1 MWTGAILAGGHARR
15 LGGLNKA
22 GLILQPGGASVL
34 DRQLARLRRVVD
46 RTIIIANDAGP
57 FSGAGVPVIPDMV
70 PDGGALGAL
79 YTAVHAAGTER
90 TLVVACDMPFV
101 SEPLLAHLVS
111 VGRSVDIAIPR
122 TARGYEPLCATY
134 SRRSA
139 RELRRL
145 IDERRF
151 RLSEVA
157 RIPGL
162 ERPRSGAGRARSRSA
177 RKRCCS
183 STSTPRMIMLAQSIS
198 MESITILH
206 DSSSSRTPAGTAAGD
221 AAAALSASV

>member
-1 MWTGAILAGGHARR
+1 MWTGAILAGGRARR

-22 GLILQPGGASVL
+22 RLILHPGSASVL

-46 RTIIIANDAGP
+46 RTIIIANDAEP
-57 FSGAGVPVIPDMV
+57 FSGAGVPVIPDLV

-79 YTAVHAAGTER
+79 YTAVHAAGTDR
-90 TLVVACDMPFV
+90 TLVIACDMPFV
-101 SEPLLAHLVS
+101 SERLLAHLVS
-111 VGRSVDIAIPR
+111 VGSSVDIAIPR

-139 RELRRL
+139 SELRRL

-151 RLSEVA
+151 RLSDVA

-162 ERPRSGAGRARSRSA
+162 NVHEVGRDELNAFGPEEVLFFNLN
-177 RKRCCS
+177 
-183 STSTPRMIMLAQSIS
+183 TPDDHTRAIDLDGEYHYPS
-198 MESITILH
+198 
-206 DSSSSRTPAGTAAGD
+206 
-221 AAAALSASV
+221 

>member
-22 GLILQPGGASVL
+22 GLTLHPGNASLL

-46 RTIIIANDAGP
+46 RTIIIANDAER

-90 TLVVACDMPFV
+90 TLVMACDMPFV
-101 SEPLLAHLVS
+101 SERLLAYLVS
-111 VGRSVDIAIPR
+111 VGGPVDIAIPR

-134 SRRSA
+134 SRVA
-139 RELRRL
+139 AVELRRL

-151 RLSEVA
+151 RLSDVA

-162 ERPRSGAGRARSRSA
+162 SVREVGRDELETFGPEEVLFFNLNTPDDHARAIELDGEYHYPS
-177 RKRCCS
+177 
-183 STSTPRMIMLAQSIS
+183 
-198 MESITILH
+198 
-206 DSSSSRTPAGTAAGD
+206 
-221 AAAALSASV
+221 

>member
-34 DRQLARLRRVVD
+34 DRQLTRLRRVVD
-46 RTIIIANDAGP
+46 RTIIIANDAER
-57 FSGAGVPVIPDMV
+57 FSSTGVPVIPDVV
-70 PDGGALGAL
+70 PGHGALGGL
-79 YTAVHAAGTER
+79 YTAVQAGTEW

-111 VGRSVDIAIPR
+111 VGESSDIAIPR

-139 RELRRL
+139 VELRRL
-145 IDERRF
+145 IEEKRF
-151 RLSEVA
+151 RLSDVA

-162 ERPRSGAGRARSRSA
+162 TIREVGSDELERFGPEDVLFFNLNTPDDHARAVDLDR
-177 RKRCCS
+177 
-183 STSTPRMIMLAQSIS
+183 
-198 MESITILH
+198 EYH
-206 DSSSSRTPAGTAAGD
+206 
-221 AAAALSASV
+221 

>member
-22 GLILQPGGASVL
+22 GLILHPGGASVL

-46 RTIIIANDAGP
+46 RTIIIANDAER

-79 YTAVHAAGTER
+79 YTAVHAGGTRVDAGGGVR
-90 TLVVACDMPFV
+90 HAVCQRA
-101 SEPLLAHLVS
+101 LLAHLVS

-139 RELRRL
+139 SELRRL

-151 RLSEVA
+151 RLSDVA

-162 ERPRSGAGRARSRSA
+162 NIHEVGRDELETFGPEEVLFFNLNTPEDHARAIDLDGEYHYPS
-177 RKRCCS
+177 
-183 STSTPRMIMLAQSIS
+183 
-198 MESITILH
+198 
-206 DSSSSRTPAGTAAGD
+206 
-221 AAAALSASV
+221 

>member
-34 DRQLARLRRVVD
+34 DRQLTRLRRVVD
-46 RTIIIANDAGP
+46 RTIIIANDAER
-57 FSGAGVPVIPDMV
+57 FSGSGVPVIPDVV
-70 PDGGALGAL
+70 PGHGALGGL
-79 YTAVHAAGTER
+79 YTAVHAGTEW

-111 VGRSVDIAIPR
+111 VGKSFDIAIPR

-139 RELRRL
+139 VELRRL
-145 IDERRF
+145 IEEKRF

-162 ERPRSGAGRARSRSA
+162 TIREVGSDELERFGPEDVLFFNLNTPDDHARAVDLDR
-177 RKRCCS
+177 
-183 STSTPRMIMLAQSIS
+183 
-198 MESITILH
+198 E
-206 DSSSSRTPAGTAAGD
+206 
-221 AAAALSASV
+221 

>member
-1 MWTGAILAGGHARR
+1 MWTGAILAGGRARR

-22 GLILQPGGASVL
+22 TLILHPGSASVL

-46 RTIIIANDAGP
+46 RTIIIANDAEP
-57 FSGAGVPVIPDMV
+57 FSGAGVPVIPDLV

-90 TLVVACDMPFV
+90 ILVIACDMPFV
-101 SEPLLAHLVS
+101 SERLLAHLVS
-111 VGRSVDIAIPR
+111 VGSSVDIAIPR

-139 RELRRL
+139 TELRRL

-151 RLSEVA
+151 RLSDVA

-162 ERPRSGAGRARSRSA
+162 NVHEVGRDELNAFGPEEVLFFNLN
-177 RKRCCS
+177 
-183 STSTPRMIMLAQSIS
+183 TPDDHTRAIDLDGEYHYPS
-198 MESITILH
+198 
-206 DSSSSRTPAGTAAGD
+206 
-221 AAAALSASV
+221 

>member
-34 DRQLARLRRVVD
+34 DRQLTRLRRVVD
-46 RTIIIANDAGP
+46 RTIIIANDAER
-57 FSGAGVPVIPDMV
+57 FSSTGVPVIPDVV
-70 PDGGALGAL
+70 PGHGALGGL
-79 YTAVHAAGTER
+79 YTAVHAGTEW

-111 VGRSVDIAIPR
+111 VGKSSDIAIPR

-139 RELRRL
+139 VELRRL
-145 IDERRF
+145 IEEKRF
-151 RLSEVA
+151 RLSDVA

-162 ERPRSGAGRARSRSA
+162 TIREVGSDELERFGPEDVLFFNLNTPDDHARAVDLDR
-177 RKRCCS
+177 
-183 STSTPRMIMLAQSIS
+183 
-198 MESITILH
+198 EYH
-206 DSSSSRTPAGTAAGD
+206 
-221 AAAALSASV
+221 

>member
-1 MWTGAILAGGHARR
+1 MWTGAILAGGRARR

-22 GLILQPGGASVL
+22 RLILHPGSASVL

-46 RTIIIANDAGP
+46 RTIIIANDAEP
-57 FSGAGVPVIPDMV
+57 FSGAGVPVIPDLV

-90 TLVVACDMPFV
+90 ILVVACDMPFV
-101 SEPLLAHLVS
+101 SERLLAHLVS
-111 VGRSVDIAIPR
+111 VGGSVDIAIPR

-139 RELRRL
+139 NELRRL

-151 RLSEVA
+151 RLSDVA

-162 ERPRSGAGRARSRSA
+162 NVHEVGRDELNAFGPEEVLFFNLN
-177 RKRCCS
+177 
-183 STSTPRMIMLAQSIS
+183 TPDDHTRAIDLDGEYHYPS
-198 MESITILH
+198 
-206 DSSSSRTPAGTAAGD
+206 
-221 AAAALSASV
+221 

>member
-1 MWTGAILAGGHARR
+1 VPDLISMWTGAILAGGRARR

-22 GLILQPGGASVL
+22 RLILHPGSASVL

-46 RTIIIANDAGP
+46 RTIIIANDAEP
-57 FSGAGVPVIPDMV
+57 YSGAGVPVIPDMV

-79 YTAVHAAGTER
+79 YTAVHAAGTEG
-90 TLVVACDMPFV
+90 TLVIACDMPFV
-101 SEPLLAHLVS
+101 SERLLAHLVS
-111 VGRSVDIAIPR
+111 VGGSVDIAIPR

-139 RELRRL
+139 NELRRL

-151 RLSEVA
+151 RLSDVA

-162 ERPRSGAGRARSRSA
+162 NVHEVGRDELNAFGPEEVLFFNLN
-177 RKRCCS
+177 
-183 STSTPRMIMLAQSIS
+183 TPDDHIRAIDLDGEYHYPS
-198 MESITILH
+198 
-206 DSSSSRTPAGTAAGD
+206 
-221 AAAALSASV
+221 

>member
-1 MWTGAILAGGHARR
+1 MVPDLISMWTGAILAGGRARR

-22 GLILQPGGASVL
+22 RLILHPGSASVL

-46 RTIIIANDAGP
+46 RTIIIANDP
-57 FSGAGVPVIPDMV
+57 EPYSGAGVPVIPDMV

-79 YTAVHAAGTER
+79 YTAVHAAGTDR
-90 TLVVACDMPFV
+90 TLVIACDMPFV
-101 SEPLLAHLVS
+101 SERLLAHLVS
-111 VGRSVDIAIPR
+111 VGGPVDIAIPR

-139 RELRRL
+139 KELRRL

-151 RLSEVA
+151 RLSDVA

-162 ERPRSGAGRARSRSA
+162 NVHEVGRDELNAFGPEEVLFFNLN
-177 RKRCCS
+177 
-183 STSTPRMIMLAQSIS
+183 TPDDHTRAIDLDGEYHYPS
-198 MESITILH
+198 
-206 DSSSSRTPAGTAAGD
+206 
-221 AAAALSASV
+221 

>member
-34 DRQLARLRRVVD
+34 DRQLTRLRRVVD
-46 RTIIIANDAGP
+46 RTIIIANDAER
-57 FSGAGVPVIPDMV
+57 FSGTGVPVIPDVV
-70 PDGGALGAL
+70 PGHGALGGL
-79 YTAVHAAGTER
+79 YTAVHAGSEW

-111 VGRSVDIAIPR
+111 VGKSSDIAIPR

-139 RELRRL
+139 VELRRL
-145 IDERRF
+145 IEEKRF
-151 RLSEVA
+151 RLSDVA

-162 ERPRSGAGRARSRSA
+162 TIREVGSDELERFGPEDVLFFNLNTPDDHARAVDLDR
-177 RKRCCS
+177 
-183 STSTPRMIMLAQSIS
+183 
-198 MESITILH
+198 EYH
-206 DSSSSRTPAGTAAGD
+206 
-221 AAAALSASV
+221 

>member
-15 LGGLNKA
+15 LGGLSKA

-34 DRQLARLRRVVD
+34 DRQLTRLRRVVD
-46 RTIIIANDAGP
+46 RTIIIANDAER
-57 FSGAGVPVIPDMV
+57 FSGTGVPVIPDVV
-70 PDGGALGAL
+70 PGHGALGGL
-79 YTAVHAAGTER
+79 YTAVHAGTEW

-111 VGRSVDIAIPR
+111 VGKSSDIAIPR

-139 RELRRL
+139 VELRRL
-145 IDERRF
+145 IEEKRF
-151 RLSEVA
+151 RLSDVA

-162 ERPRSGAGRARSRSA
+162 TIREVGSDELERFGPEDVLFFNLNTPDDHARAVDLDR
-177 RKRCCS
+177 
-183 STSTPRMIMLAQSIS
+183 
-198 MESITILH
+198 EYH
-206 DSSSSRTPAGTAAGD
+206 
-221 AAAALSASV
+221 

>member
-46 RTIIIANDAGP
+46 RTIIIANDAQR
-57 FSGAGVPVIPDMV
+57 FSGAGIPVIHDLV
-70 PDGGALGAL
+70 PDSGALGAL
-79 YTAVHAAGTER
+79 YTAVHAAGTDG
-90 TLVVACDMPFV
+90 TLVIACDMPFV
-101 SEPLLAHLVS
+101 SERLLAHLVS
-111 VGRSVDIAIPR
+111 VGGSVDIAIPC

-139 RELRRL
+139 DELRRL

-151 RLSEVA
+151 RLSDVA

-162 ERPRSGAGRARSRSA
+162 RVHEMGREELEAFGPEEVLFFNLNTPEDVARAIDIDGEYHYPS
-177 RKRCCS
+177 
-183 STSTPRMIMLAQSIS
+183 
-198 MESITILH
+198 
-206 DSSSSRTPAGTAAGD
+206 
-221 AAAALSASV
+221 

>member
-34 DRQLARLRRVVD
+34 DRQLARLGRVVD
-46 RTIIIANDAGP
+46 RTIIIANDAER
-57 FSGAGVPVIPDMV
+57 FSGAGVPVIPDLL
-70 PDGGALGAL
+70 PGHGALSGL
-79 YTAVHAAGTER
+79 YTAVHNGSEW

-111 VGRSVDIAIPR
+111 VGTSSDIAIPR

-139 RELRRL
+139 VELGRL
-145 IDERRF
+145 IEEKRF
-151 RLSEVA
+151 RLSDVA

-162 ERPRSGAGRARSRSA
+162 RIREVGSDELERFGPEDVLFFNLNTPGDHARAVDLDR
-177 RKRCCS
+177 
-183 STSTPRMIMLAQSIS
+183 
-198 MESITILH
+198 EYH
-206 DSSSSRTPAGTAAGD
+206 
-221 AAAALSASV
+221 

>member
-34 DRQLARLRRVVD
+34 DRQLTRLRRVVD
-46 RTIIIANDAGP
+46 RTIIIANDAER
-57 FSGAGVPVIPDMV
+57 FRSTGVPVIPDVV
-70 PDGGALGAL
+70 PGHGALGGL
-79 YTAVHAAGTER
+79 YTAVHAGTEW

-111 VGRSVDIAIPR
+111 VGKSSDIAIPR

-139 RELRRL
+139 VELRRL
-145 IDERRF
+145 IEEKRF
-151 RLSEVA
+151 RLSDVA

-162 ERPRSGAGRARSRSA
+162 TIREVGSDELERFGPEDVLFFNLNTPDDHARAVDLDR
-177 RKRCCS
+177 
-183 STSTPRMIMLAQSIS
+183 
-198 MESITILH
+198 EYH
-206 DSSSSRTPAGTAAGD
+206 
-221 AAAALSASV
+221 

>member
-1 MWTGAILAGGHARR
+1 VVPDLISMWTGAILAGGRARR

-22 GLILQPGGASVL
+22 RLILHPGSASVL

-46 RTIIIANDAGP
+46 RTIIIANDPEP
-57 FSGAGVPVIPDMV
+57 FSGTGVPVIPDMV

-79 YTAVHAAGTER
+79 YTAVHAAGTDR
-90 TLVVACDMPFV
+90 TLVIACDMPFV
-101 SEPLLAHLVS
+101 SERLLAHLVS
-111 VGRSVDIAIPR
+111 VGGPVDIAIPR

-139 RELRRL
+139 KELRRL

-151 RLSEVA
+151 RLSDVA

-162 ERPRSGAGRARSRSA
+162 NVHEVGRDELNAFGSEEVLFFNLN
-177 RKRCCS
+177 
-183 STSTPRMIMLAQSIS
+183 TPDDHTRAIDLDGEYHYPS
-198 MESITILH
+198 
-206 DSSSSRTPAGTAAGD
+206 
-221 AAAALSASV
+221 

>member
-22 GLILQPGGASVL
+22 GLTLQPGGASVL

-46 RTIIIANDAGP
+46 RTIIIANDAER
-57 FSGAGVPVIPDMV
+57 FRAYGVPVIPDLV

-79 YTAVHAAGTER
+79 YTAVHTAETDW

-111 VGRSVDIAIPR
+111 VGRLADIAIPH

-134 SRRSA
+134 SRQSA
-139 RELRRL
+139 GALRRL
-145 IDERRF
+145 VDEKLY
-151 RLSEVA
+151 RLSDVA

-162 ERPRSGAGRARSRSA
+162 TVREVGRDELERFGPEEVLFFNLNTPDDHARAIDLA
-177 RKRCCS
+177 REYHHFS
-183 STSTPRMIMLAQSIS
+183 
-198 MESITILH
+198 
-206 DSSSSRTPAGTAAGD
+206 
-221 AAAALSASV
+221 